1 MNILIKQCPSLR
13 KIKLEN
19 NKIDDIKQIDN
30 LLGLNIKKINVSGN
44 PFIKD
49 NKDYKEKLFNTF
61 LSLISIDNTDIEG
74 NDIESTEYENSQNLF
89 EKVENVVNNEK
100 KDNNVNK
107 QDNESDIISYD
118 SNFVDD
124 ENIDDDL
131 CEEEEEEEDDDDDDD
146 NDEDNEVDKIEK
158 NNIKKEK
165 KDNNSNC

>member
-19 NKIDDIKQIDN
+19 NKIDDIKQINN

-100 KDNNVNK
+100 KDNNENK
-107 QDNESDIISYD
+107 QDNESEIISYN

-131 CEEEEEEEDDDDDDD
+131 CDEEEEEEEEDDD
-146 NDEDNEVDKIEK
+146 NDEDNEDDNIDK
-158 NNIKKEK
+158 NNIEKEK
-165 KDNNSNC
+165 KDNISNS